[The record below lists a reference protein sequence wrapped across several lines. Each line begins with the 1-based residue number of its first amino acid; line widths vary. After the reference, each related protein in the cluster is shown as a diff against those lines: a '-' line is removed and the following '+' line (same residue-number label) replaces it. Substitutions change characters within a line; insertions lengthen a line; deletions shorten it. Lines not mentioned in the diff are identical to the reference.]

1 MEICNDCDWGIKY
14 LENFAIMLVNGVGYR
29 FFMFDMTKEGV
40 IEFIKYFKPNNDFET
55 IDINKT
61 SLSRKYIICHYW
73 YFRDLEFYVKPN
85 ICDYY

>member
-1 MEICNDCDWGIKY
+1 
-14 LENFAIMLVNGVGYR
+14 MLVNGVGYR

-61 SLSRKYIICHYW
+61 SLSRKYMICHY
-73 YFRDLEFYVKPN
+73 
-85 ICDYY
+85 